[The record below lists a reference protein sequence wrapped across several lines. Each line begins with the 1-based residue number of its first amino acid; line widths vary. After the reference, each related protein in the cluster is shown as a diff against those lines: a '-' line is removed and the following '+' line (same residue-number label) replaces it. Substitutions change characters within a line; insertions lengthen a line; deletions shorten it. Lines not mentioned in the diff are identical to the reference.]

1 MMQKAKI
8 IETNLEFERELEE
21 RDETDLIVIHH
32 TGDTDMDASA
42 AQIHSWH
49 LNNGWAGI
57 GYHYVIRKSGRIERG
72 RPEDAIGS
80 HAYGENGHSI
90 GIHLCGGF
98 NSAKPTK
105 DQIESL
111 ALLIANLC
119 DEYDLPIDRD
129 HIVGHR
135 EVNDDTTCPGDN
147 LQALLDDGTITGKA
161 QYYFDEGRGAE
172 AETKEEAAKG
182 RFNTL
187 ADVPEWAKPTIQ
199 KLTDKGLLGGDGKGL
214 DLSLDMIRIF
224 VVNDRAGVYDAA
236 KG

>member
-1 MMQKAKI
+1 MMQKAEI
-8 IETNLEFERELEE
+8 IETNLKFVRELSE

-32 TGDTDMDASA
+32 TGDTDLDASA

-49 LNNGWAGI
+49 INNGWAGI
-57 GYHYVIRKSGRIERG
+57 GYHFVIRKNGKIERG
-72 RPEDAIGS
+72 RPIDTIGA
-80 HAYGENGHSI
+80 HAQGSNYNSI
-90 GIHLCGGF
+90 GIHLCGAF
-98 NSAKPTK
+98 NSAKPTQK
-105 DQIESL
+105 QIESC

-135 EVNDDTTCPGDN
+135 EVDDETSCPGDN
-147 LQALLDDGTITGKA
+147 LQALLRDGTIIGKA
-161 QYYFDEGRGAE
+161 QYYFDEGRE
-172 AETKEEAAKG
+172 AETKEEAEKG

-199 KLTDKGLLGGDGKGL
+199 KLTDKGLLGGNGKGL

-224 VVNDRAGVYDAA
+224 VIHDRAGIYDAA